1 VATIDLARDNVE
13 KQMTVMLNDHCAIS
27 RKQDGTVTLT
37 IREAGRANVLSSP
50 VIKGLTEGISLLA
63 TDEALRVLILA
74 SGGERSF
81 IAGADITEMAKL
93 NPETGES
100 FIKGL
105 RNLCEAVRCF
115 PAPVV
120 ARIQGWCLG
129 GGLELAM
136 ACDMRVAAPEAK
148 FGMPEVRV
156 GIPSVIHAALMPRL
170 IGEARARRLILT
182 GAAIDAATALDWG
195 LIDFVSTSGDLD
207 RAVADAIAPIL
218 ACGPAVIAA
227 QKALM
232 NQWAELSLAEAV
244 AVSVPAFGRA
254 FATGEPQRYMRQFID
269 EKAGRA
275 R

>member
-1 VATIDLARDNVE
+1 MR
-13 KQMTVMLNDHCAIS
+13 NDHYAIS

-37 IREAGRANVLSSP
+37 ISGAGRANVLSSS
-50 VIKGLTEGISLLA
+50 VIKGLTEAISLLA

-93 NPETGES
+93 NPTTGES

-105 RNLCEAVRCF
+105 RDLCEAVRRF

-136 ACDMRVAAPEAK
+136 ACDMRVAAPEAR
-148 FGMPEVRV
+148 FGMPEVRL

-182 GAAIDAATALDWG
+182 GATIDAATALDWG
-195 LIDFVSTSGDLD
+195 LVDFVSSTGDLD
-207 RAVADAIAPIL
+207 GTVADAIAPIL
-218 ACGPAVIAA
+218 ASGAAVMAA

-244 AVSVPAFGRA
+244 AVSIPVFGRA
-254 FATGEPQRYMRQFID
+254 FATGEPQRYMQQFID
-269 EKAGRA
+269 EKARRA